1 MSNTTSRPIYG
12 SSSNVTPCNGCEP
25 NVPYID
31 TLVGLI
37 TLLTALKTSISH
49 FYNPEKIVAPIEG
62 TIGVQGSV
70 GLALYTRIRWS
81 KLYGSLYGKF
91 DVTDIVHINLLKDIY
106 ISLGYDWR
114 IDSWLLA
121 WRAP

>member
-1 MSNTTSRPIYG
+1 
-12 SSSNVTPCNGCEP
+12 
-25 NVPYID
+25 
-31 TLVGLI
+31 VGLI